1 VGWEKVACWST
12 KVAISLKRVKIG
24 KKLLRRASRKLA
36 TLFRT
41 VPSTTPYGLFF
52 PSLGFA
58 TPSQN
63 SNRYYLRNMYKATDI
78 KFGRYIYNVHPNK
91 SPLKVWR
98 KESVGVFK
106 DCPKF
111 VSIPYYFR
119 NG

>member
-1 VGWEKVACWST
+1 
-12 KVAISLKRVKIG
+12 
-24 KKLLRRASRKLA
+24 
-36 TLFRT
+36 
-41 VPSTTPYGLFF
+41 
-52 PSLGFA
+52 
-58 TPSQN
+58 
-63 SNRYYLRNMYKATDI
+63 MYKATDI